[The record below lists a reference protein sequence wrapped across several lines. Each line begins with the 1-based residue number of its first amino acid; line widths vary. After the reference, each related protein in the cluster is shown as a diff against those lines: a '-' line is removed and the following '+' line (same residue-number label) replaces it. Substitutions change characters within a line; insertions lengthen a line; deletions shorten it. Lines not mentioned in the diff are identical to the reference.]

1 MKMELLRVAGKAN
14 VIRSSQTPLY
24 LGGGNV
30 PGNLTLVPSV
40 EWPTINSV
48 ANLGAYTTNRTYLG
62 YFDPN
67 KCYAYSYS
75 STEANRHFYPVSWTI
90 NRQCAGRWS
99 GNFMNWAATQTIDPF
114 RWVLTGGYRVR
125 DTASETWLEKA
136 RHSGQGGDRIY
147 PNRRLPE
154 SGNSLLMV
162 QGATPLAANWIQMR
176 IEDLG
181 NKMHFQLANDED
193 DGDVTPYNPA
203 MPVSS
208 EEIYEVS
215 IRVKVCVPGLLEA
228 NCRAYPGGFK
238 PEGLI
243 QQYADELRIGVF
255 GYLNDR
261 EILRDGGVLRA
272 RQKFVGQTTIVPG
285 EGEIANPNREWDP
298 DTGVLVRNPDP
309 ADASATAGA
318 LGVSILDSGA
328 INYLN
333 KFGQMTK
340 ELHKS
345 KDPVSE
351 LYYTALRYLKNQGN
365 VVEYTDVPGATGVW
379 VLVMS
384 TRTVTRTCRAAAT
397 TATSRRSPCRWRA
410 TAPSTW

>member
-1 MKMELLRVAGKAN
+1 
-14 VIRSSQTPLY
+14 
-24 LGGGNV
+24 
-30 PGNLTLVPSV
+30 
-40 EWPTINSV
+40 
-48 ANLGAYTTNRTYLG
+48 
-62 YFDPN
+62 
-67 KCYAYSYS
+67 
-75 STEANRHFYPVSWTI
+75 
-90 NRQCAGRWS
+90 
-99 GNFMNWAATQTIDPF
+99 
-114 RWVLTGGYRVR
+114 VLTGGYRVR

-136 RHSGQGGDRIY
+136 RHSGQGGTNIY
-147 PNRRLPE
+147 PDRRLPE
-154 SGNSLLMV
+154 DGNSLLMV
-162 QGATPLAANWIQMR
+162 QGATPLTANWIQMR

-181 NKMHFQLANDED
+181 NKMHFQLANDD
-193 DGDVTPYNPA
+193 DDDDEDVTPYNPG

-208 EEIYEVS
+208 ERVYEVS

-228 NCRAYPGGFK
+228 NCRAYPGGYK

-243 QQYADELRIGVF
+243 QQYSDELRIGVF

-285 EGEIANPNREWDP
+285 EGETENPNREWDP

-309 ADASATAGA
+309 DDASATAGA
-318 LGVSILDSGA
+318 LGISILDSGA

-333 KFGQMTK
+333 KFGQMTN

-365 VVEYTDVPGATGVW
+365 VAEYTDVPGATGVDAA
-379 VLVMS
+379 VAADGFPII
-384 TRTVTRTCRAAAT
+384 TRWEDPIQYACQKNVILGRDGKTPFSMPARRT
-397 TATSRRSPCRWRA
+397 
-410 TAPSTW
+410 